1 MNTKNATERILK
13 FAKILS
19 DAGVKITEVR
29 PYIYKFDF
37 GPSKVQYCGPET
49 LCALEIAA
57 KDLGAEVRCI
67 KPGSL
72 TNADFVIKIT
82 DPAAYVLDQ
91 FLAA

>member
-1 MNTKNATERILK
+1 MNTKDATDRILK
-13 FAKILS
+13 FAKILV
-19 DAGVKITEVR
+19 DAGVKITEVH
-29 PYIYKFDF
+29 PYCYKFDF
-37 GPSKVQYCGPET
+37 EPSKVQYCGTQT

-72 TNADFVIKIT
+72 TNADIIIKIT
-82 DPAAYVLDQ
+82 DPAAFILDQ